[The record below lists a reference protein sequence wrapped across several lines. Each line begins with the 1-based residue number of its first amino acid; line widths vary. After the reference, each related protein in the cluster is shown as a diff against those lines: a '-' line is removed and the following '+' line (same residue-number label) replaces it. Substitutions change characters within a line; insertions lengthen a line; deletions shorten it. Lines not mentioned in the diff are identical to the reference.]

1 MAIKKKNCVFLDRDG
16 VINIDKGYISKI
28 SNFEMYPG
36 IGRAI
41 NFINK
46 KKYLVIIVTNQSGVG
61 RGYFEIGDVI
71 DCNNKM
77 IELIGLGQNVFQE
90 ICIAPDYPPK
100 EKTYRKP
107 SSLFANELI
116 KKYDLDKKSIVY
128 IGDSISD
135 LKTARN
141 TGCDAYGVM
150 SGGYDLETLIKSE
163 TDLKYDIFPNLLE
176 VVNHL
181 IDNKKI

>member
-1 MAIKKKNCVFLDRDG
+1 MKIKYVILDRDG
-16 VINIDKGYISKI
+16 TLIKYIPYLFEKEKVELITGTIEVISLLIKKNIKI
-28 SNFEMYPG
+28 
-36 IGRAI
+36 
-41 NFINK
+41 
-46 KKYLVIIVTNQSGVG
+46 YLHTNQSGVG
-61 RGYFEIGDVI
+61 RGYFGISDVV

-77 IELIGLGQNVFQE
+77 IELIGLGQNIFQE
-90 ICIAPDYPPK
+90 ICVAPDFPPSK
-100 EKTYRKP
+100 VSYRKP

-116 KKYDLDKKSIVY
+116 KKCDLEKKSIVY

-135 LKTARN
+135 LKTAKN
-141 TGCDAYGVM
+141 IGCNAYGVM

-181 IDNKKI
+181 IENKKI

>member
-1 MAIKKKNCVFLDRDG
+1 MKIKYVILDRDG
-16 VINIDKGYISKI
+16 TLIKYIPYLFEKEKVELITGTIEAISLLIKKNIKI
-28 SNFEMYPG
+28 
-36 IGRAI
+36 
-41 NFINK
+41 
-46 KKYLVIIVTNQSGVG
+46 YLHTNQSGVG
-61 RGYFEIGDVI
+61 RGYFGISDVV

-77 IELIGLGQNVFQE
+77 IELIGLGQNIFQE
-90 ICIAPDYPPK
+90 ICVAPDFPPSK
-100 EKTYRKP
+100 VSYRKP

-116 KKYDLDKKSIVY
+116 KKCDLEKKSIVY

-135 LKTARN
+135 LKTAKN
-141 TGCDAYGVM
+141 IGCNAYGVM

-181 IDNKKI
+181 IENKKI

>member
-1 MAIKKKNCVFLDRDG
+1 MKIKYVILDRDG
-16 VINIDKGYISKI
+16 TLIKYIPYL
-28 SNFEMYPG
+28 FEKEKVELITG
-36 IGRAI
+36 TLEAI
-41 NFINK
+41 NQLIK
-46 KKYLVIIVTNQSGVG
+46 KNIKIYLHTNQSGVG
-61 RGYFEIGDVI
+61 RGYFGISDVV

-77 IELIGLGQNVFQE
+77 IELIGLGQNIFQE
-90 ICIAPDYPPK
+90 ICVAPDFPPSK
-100 EKTYRKP
+100 VSYRKP

-116 KKYDLDKKSIVY
+116 KKCDLEKKSIVY

-135 LKTARN
+135 LKTAKN
-141 TGCDAYGVM
+141 TGCNAYGVM

-181 IDNKKI
+181 IENKKI

>member
-1 MAIKKKNCVFLDRDG
+1 MKIKHVILDRDG
-16 VINIDKGYISKI
+16 TLIKYIPYLFEKEKVELITGTIEAISLLIKKNIKI
-28 SNFEMYPG
+28 
-36 IGRAI
+36 
-41 NFINK
+41 
-46 KKYLVIIVTNQSGVG
+46 YLHTNQSGVG
-61 RGYFEIGDVI
+61 RGYFGISDVV

-77 IELIGLGQNVFQE
+77 IELIGLGQNIFQE
-90 ICIAPDYPPK
+90 ICVAPDFPPSK
-100 EKTYRKP
+100 VSYRKP

-116 KKYDLDKKSIVY
+116 KKCDLEKKSIVY

-135 LKTARN
+135 LKTAKN
-141 TGCDAYGVM
+141 IGCNAYGVM

-181 IDNKKI
+181 IENKKI

>member
-1 MAIKKKNCVFLDRDG
+1 MKIKYVILDRDG
-16 VINIDKGYISKI
+16 TLIKYIPYLFEKEKVELITGTIEAISLLIKKNIKI
-28 SNFEMYPG
+28 
-36 IGRAI
+36 
-41 NFINK
+41 
-46 KKYLVIIVTNQSGVG
+46 YLHTNQSGVG
-61 RGYFEIGDVI
+61 RGYFGISDVV

-77 IELIGLGQNVFQE
+77 IELIGLGQNIFQE
-90 ICIAPDYPPK
+90 ICVAPDFPPSK
-100 EKTYRKP
+100 VSYRKP

-116 KKYDLDKKSIVY
+116 KKYDLEKKSIVY

-135 LKTARN
+135 LKTAKN
-141 TGCDAYGVM
+141 IGCNAYGVM

-181 IDNKKI
+181 IENKKI

>member
-1 MAIKKKNCVFLDRDG
+1 MKIKHVILDRDG
-16 VINIDKGYISKI
+16 TLIKYIPYL
-28 SNFEMYPG
+28 FEKEKVELITG
-36 IGRAI
+36 TLEAI
-41 NFINK
+41 NLLIK
-46 KKYLVIIVTNQSGVG
+46 KKIKIYLHTNQSGVG
-61 RGYFEIGDVI
+61 RGYFGISDVV

-77 IELIGLGQNVFQE
+77 IELIGLGQHIFQE
-90 ICIAPDYPPK
+90 ICVAPDFPPSK
-100 EKTYRKP
+100 VSYRKP

-116 KKYDLDKKSIVY
+116 KKYDLDKKAIVH

-135 LKTARN
+135 LKTAKN
-141 TGCDAYGVM
+141 TGCNAYGVM

-181 IDNKKI
+181 IENKKI

>member
-1 MAIKKKNCVFLDRDG
+1 MINGTIEAINLLIKK
-16 VINIDKGYISKI
+16 NIKL
-28 SNFEMYPG
+28 
-36 IGRAI
+36 
-41 NFINK
+41 
-46 KKYLVIIVTNQSGVG
+46 YLHTNQSGVG

-90 ICIAPDYPPK
+90 ICIAPDYPPE

-107 SSLFANELI
+107 SNLFANELI
-116 KKYDLDKKSIVY
+116 KKYDLDKKLIVY

-141 TGCDAYGVM
+141 IGCDAYGVM
-150 SGGYDLETLIKSE
+150 SGGYDLETLMKSE
-163 TDLKYDIFPNLLE
+163 IDLNYDIFPNLLE

>member
-1 MAIKKKNCVFLDRDG
+1 MKIKHVILDRDG
-16 VINIDKGYISKI
+16 TLIKYIPYL
-28 SNFEMYPG
+28 FEKEKVELITG
-36 IGRAI
+36 TIEAI
-41 NFINK
+41 NSLIK
-46 KKYLVIIVTNQSGVG
+46 KKIKIYLHTNQSGVG
-61 RGYFEIGDVI
+61 RGYFGISDVV

-77 IELIGLGQNVFQE
+77 IELIGLGQNIFQE
-90 ICIAPDYPPK
+90 ICVAPDFPPSK
-100 EKTYRKP
+100 VSYRKP

-116 KKYDLDKKSIVY
+116 KKCDLEKKSIVY

-135 LKTARN
+135 LKTAKN
-141 TGCDAYGVM
+141 IGCNAYGVM

-181 IDNKKI
+181 IENKKI

>member
-1 MAIKKKNCVFLDRDG
+1 MKIKHVILDRDG
-16 VINIDKGYISKI
+16 TLIKYIPYL
-28 SNFEMYPG
+28 FEKEKVELITG
-36 IGRAI
+36 TLEAI
-41 NFINK
+41 NQLIK
-46 KKYLVIIVTNQSGVG
+46 KKIKIYLHTNQSGVG
-61 RGYFEIGDVI
+61 RGYFGISDVV

-77 IELIGLGQNVFQE
+77 IELIGLGQNIFQE
-90 ICIAPDYPPK
+90 ICVAPDFPPSK
-100 EKTYRKP
+100 VSYRKP

-116 KKYDLDKKSIVY
+116 KKYDLDKKAIVY

-135 LKTARN
+135 LKTAKN
-141 TGCDAYGVM
+141 TGCNAYGVM

-181 IDNKKI
+181 IENKKI